1 MSTWS
6 RSRSERCVK
15 AENADRRSRLSPKN
29 SALTG
34 SRPVDGKMST
44 RPPRTEN
51 WPRSSTVSARS
62 YPAPAS
68 SRVSS
73 SKGRSSPRRSS
84 TGRGRTAGGGRRS
97 TRASAETAT
106 RPPAASV
113 WSARD
118 RSPARCGGGSRP
130 APWAA
135 PRDGMKATA
144 SPGQECGRRLG
155 QRPGGVV
162 VADEHGQAARLGL
175 CARRPEGGDER
186 AEQRLG
192 DARPRRARHGP
203 PREGREVG
211 VVQEI
216 RQGELRPSEGRVGPL
231 PDPFRHRR
239 LEW

>member
-73 SKGRSSPRRSS
+73 SNGRSSPRRSS

-144 SPGQECGRRLG
+144 SPGRNADADSDSARAASSSPTSTA
-155 QRPGGVV
+155 RPRGS
-162 VADEHGQAARLGL
+162 AL